1 MRPFWLFV
9 FIFALIVGFH
19 RSTTNIADKSFLF
32 NIQKFIYWI
41 FYLFCHLSFQFTVD
55 PSHNLDDDEVHNT
68 QQHYLVLVVHF
79 KLYLKIFTNFIQ
91 ISSTTNFYTSTN
103 SYHKLTKPTV
113 LTNKKLL
120 NIFKTNFTEKP
131 KCLTSLLIPQ
141 LGLFRCYC
149 KVLRFILQHC
159 YFWSAIYNIFS
170 QRHV

>member
-120 NIFKTNFTEKP
+120 NTYFQNKFYWKAEMSHKSSDTTIGFI
-131 KCLTSLLIPQ
+131 SLL
-141 LGLFRCYC
+141 
-149 KVLRFILQHC
+149 LQS
-159 YFWSAIYNIFS
+159 SAIYTATLLFLIS
-170 QRHV
+170 DL